1 MIMTLP
7 NLLPGEV
14 CADLVRRLEKQEL
27 QDGRLTAGPM
37 GQGLKLNLQLVDTPE
52 ALAMSRQINECLTR
66 DRHLLEHLAIRTAL
80 PFMFNCHRDGMQYK
94 AHTDNPI
101 MNYPKAELR
110 CDLSATVFLSPPED
124 YDGGDLVIG
133 VDDPPR

>member
-66 DRHLLEHLAIRTAL
+66 DRHLLEHLAI
-80 PFMFNCHRDGMQYK
+80 PHRAPVHVQ
-94 AHTDNPI
+94 
-101 MNYPKAELR
+101 
-110 CDLSATVFLSPPED
+110 LSS
-124 YDGGDLVIG
+124 
-133 VDDPPR
+133 